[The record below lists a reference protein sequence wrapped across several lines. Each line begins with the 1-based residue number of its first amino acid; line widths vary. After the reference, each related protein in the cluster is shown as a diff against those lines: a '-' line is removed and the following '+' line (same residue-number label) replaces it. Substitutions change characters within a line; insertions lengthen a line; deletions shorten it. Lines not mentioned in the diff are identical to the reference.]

1 MAKFGATKTAE
12 QRLAIE
18 LRKVAKIVGGIV
30 QAHVNGDKIVDKRK
44 LAEALEAYS
53 DALGPWGEAVV
64 EKIMKSV
71 ADNNKRA
78 WAQTS
83 TSIAKELR
91 TNLAESAI
99 GAVARQLQREQV
111 ELIKSLPLE
120 AGLRAQKLAQEAQ
133 MGGKRASEVA
143 AELARTEEV
152 TASRATLIARTEI
165 AKANATITTARA
177 KFVGATHYIWRTA
190 EDADVRD
197 SHAAMEGKIFRFDDP
212 PYVEGEGNHGPGEIY
227 NCRCFAEP
235 IIPEPETD

>member
-78 WAQTS
+78 WAQAS

-120 AGLRAQKLAQEAQ
+120 AGLRAQKLAQEAA
-133 MGGKRASEVA
+133 MGGRRADEVA
-143 AELARTEEV
+143 EELSRTEAV
-152 TASRATLIARTEI
+152 TESRATLIARTEI
-165 AKANATITTARA
+165 AKANAAITQARA
-177 KFVGATHYIWRTA
+177 EFVGATHYIWRTA
-190 EDADVRD
+190 EDGDVRD
-197 SHAAMEGKIFRFDDP
+197 SHAKMGGTIHRFDQP
-212 PYVEGEGNHGPGEIY
+212 PTLEDGMTGNPGEFP

-235 IIPEPETD
+235 IIPE

>member
-30 QAHVNGDKIVDKRK
+30 SAHIRGGRITDPKA
-44 LAEALEAYS
+44 LATALAAYS

-64 EKIMKSV
+64 EKIMGSV
-71 ADNNKRA
+71 SANNKRA
-78 WAQTS
+78 WEQASRT
-83 TSIAKELR
+83 IGKELR
-91 TNLAESAI
+91 STMAESAV
-99 GAVARQLQREQV
+99 GAVARQLQKEQV

-120 AGLRAQKLAQEAQ
+120 AGLRAQKLSQEAM
-133 MGGKRASEVA
+133 MGSRRADEVA

-165 AKANATITTARA
+165 AKANASLTQARA
-177 KFVGATHYIWRTA
+177 EYVGATHYIWRTA
-190 EDADVRD
+190 EDADVRE
-197 SHAAMEGKIFRFDDP
+197 SHAEMDGKIFRFDDP

-235 IIPEPETD
+235 IIGETE

>member
-1 MAKFGATKTAE
+1 MAKFSATKTAE

-30 QAHVNGDKIVDKRK
+30 SAHIRDGKITDPKA
-44 LAEALEAYS
+44 LATALAAYS

-64 EKIMKSV
+64 EKIMTSV
-71 ADNNKRA
+71 SANNKRA
-78 WAQTS
+78 WEQASRT
-83 TSIAKELR
+83 IGKELR
-91 TNLAESAI
+91 STMAESAV
-99 GAVARQLQREQV
+99 GAVARQLQKQQV

-120 AGLRAQKLAQEAQ
+120 AGLRAQKLSQEAM
-133 MGGKRASEVA
+133 MGSRRADEVA

-165 AKANATITTARA
+165 AKANASLTQARA
-177 KFVGATHYIWRTA
+177 QYVGATHYIWRTA
-190 EDADVRD
+190 EDGDVRE
-197 SHAAMEGKIFRFDDP
+197 SHAEMNGRIFRFDDP

-235 IIPEPETD
+235 IIGETE